1 MRFGSLAAVL
11 VSLVFVTGCAQMNKQ
26 AFNKEANLSLK
37 SLAIS
42 QPQIQEEYETV
53 VLGHPGMSF
62 GLIGGLVAAADM
74 QSKTN
79 RLTAVIKPE
88 ELKLQERFAQ
98 KLNENLAKVGYT
110 TQVVSIPKDVSDD
123 QVVDYVKKNSSADA
137 IIALK
142 VRGSYLAA
150 GPTTDYFPYIF
161 INAKKVHAQTGEVL
175 YEDNFTYGYAMQ
187 NMKTVHFASDTSYR
201 FNSIDSLT
209 ADPAKTRE
217 ALIAGIDSIVEQI
230 ALDLKK
236 N

>member
-11 VSLVFVTGCAQMNKQ
+11 VSVVFVTGCAQMNKQ
-26 AFNKEANLSLK
+26 AFNKEANVSLK

-42 QPQIQEEYETV
+42 QPQIQDEYETI

-62 GLIGGLVAAADM
+62 GLIGGLVAAVDM
-74 QSKTN
+74 QGKTK
-79 RLTAVIKPE
+79 RLNAVIEPK
-88 ELKLQERFAQ
+88 ELKLQERFAT

-110 TQVVSIPKDVSDD
+110 TQLVPIPKDIGDG
-123 QVVDYVKKNSSADA
+123 QVVDYVKKNASADA
-137 IIALK
+137 IITLK
-142 VRGSYLAA
+142 IKGSYMAA
-150 GPTTDYFPYIF
+150 GPATDYFPYIV
-161 INAKKVHAQTGEVL
+161 INAKKVHAQTGEIL
-175 YEDNFTYGYAMQ
+175 YEDSFTYGYAMQ
-187 NMKTVHFASDTSYR
+187 DMKTVHFASDPSYR

>member
-26 AFNKEANLSLK
+26 AFNKEGNLSLK